1 VTLGAVFAR
10 APIHDAVTG
19 ATPSGVKLALSPLY
33 VLLSPLS
40 CVLDTIGLLSV
51 GQHIAFGVSVIL
63 FGMLVA
69 RRRGLLVGGAIALA
83 VLLVLYAS
91 AAVLPRPM
99 AKIVVSDP
107 GVVVVDFH
115 SHTNASEDARH
126 GFSPEDN
133 REWHRRGGFDAAY
146 ISDHRSFAGAE
157 AGRSRNPAHA
167 GDGTVLLSAYEGR
180 YLGTFEIFLS
190 LTRVDSARLMNA
202 RRWLREGKLQSGRVP
217 RSVVALPG
225 PLMDVQGEERDHAPH
240 IAAIE
245 ISDGSPR
252 GLSQTDRDRLAIIRR
267 ADSLGIALVSG
278 TNNHGWGRVIPAW
291 TLVNIP
297 NWRALAPDSL
307 GAAIEAAVSGAP
319 RSAIR
324 VVERQRPTVASPVA
338 MIFTAPATIA
348 QLLATLTTA
357 ERLAWLIWIWAAWL
371 IWGRWRRRPVG
382 RQLTSTTANPS

>member
-1 VTLGAVFAR
+1 
-10 APIHDAVTG
+10 
-19 ATPSGVKLALSPLY
+19 VKLALSPLY
-33 VLLSPLS
+33 VSLSPLS
-40 CVLDTIGLLSV
+40 RVLDTLGLLSV
-51 GQHIAFGVSVIL
+51 GQHIALGMTVIL

-69 RRRGLLVGGAIALA
+69 RRRRVLAGGGPALA
-83 VLLVLYAS
+83 MLLVLYAC

-115 SHTNASEDARH
+115 SHTNASEDARER
-126 GFSPEDN
+126 FSPEDN

-146 ISDHRSFAGAE
+146 VSDHRSFTGAE
-157 AGRSRNPAHA
+157 AGWSRNPARA

-217 RSVVALPG
+217 RSVVALPV
-225 PLMDVQGEERDHAPH
+225 PLADIQAEGRDHPPH
-240 IAAIE
+240 ISAIE
-245 ISDGSPR
+245 MSDGSPR
-252 GLSQTDRDRLAIIRR
+252 GLSQTDRDRAAIIRR

-307 GAAIEAAVSGAP
+307 GAAIEAAVSTAP

-324 VVERQRPTVASPVA
+324 VVERQRPTLPSPVA
-338 MIFTAPATIA
+338 MMFTAPVAIA
-348 QLLATLTTA
+348 QLFATLTMA
-357 ERLAWLIWIWAAWL
+357 ERLVWLIWIWGAWL
-371 IWGRWRRRPVG
+371 VWRRTRPHEA
-382 RQLTSTTANPS
+382 LA